1 MPLHHVHGL
10 ISASLSSL
18 VSGSRVICTD
28 GFSTTSFETLIEICA
43 PTWFTGSPAMH
54 RALLEHFKA
63 QSRRPSARHL
73 RFFRSSSAPLPA
85 SAIDE
90 LEQLFAAPLIET
102 YGLTETASMICANP
116 MPPARR
122 KPGSVGIAF
131 GSEIRI
137 ADAEGR
143 DLPVNAH
150 GEIVVRGPSVIT
162 SYGGAG
168 AHDSFFGD
176 WLRTGDIGYL
186 DEDGYLFI
194 VGRTKELI
202 KRGGLSVY
210 PAEVDNVLMSHPDVA
225 EAVAFSVAHPTLGE
239 ELVAAIVPRAGAQP
253 TRSSLRAFLEKQ
265 LSGYKVPTEILVI
278 AEIPKNDT
286 GKILRRAMA
295 DSLSGHLQPRAIAAE
310 SPAEAALLTA
320 WKQVLG
326 REDFGVTDNV
336 FLLGGDPLRAESVVR
351 RLRLSGG
358 VAVSVKDLLAT
369 PMIREQ
375 AALVKPNTGAA

>member
-1 MPLHHVHGL
+1 
-10 ISASLSSL
+10 

-54 RALLEHFKA
+54 LALLEHFKA

-286 GKILRRAMA
+286 GKILRRTMA